1 MLLRTITVE
10 NGTGEVVNAAVL
22 CSFAIPLI
30 DRNILVYT
38 LNEEGRQGTSKVYV
52 ASAAPQENG
61 YRLARLKSEQEWQHA
76 LQVIK
81 EITRGEES

>member
-22 CSFAIPLI
+22 CSFAIPQI

-38 LNEEGRQGTSKVYV
+38 LNEEDRHGTAKVYV
-52 ASAAPQENG
+52 TSAVPQENG
-61 YRLARLKSEQEWQHA
+61 YRLANLESEQEWQCA
-76 LQVIK
+76 LAVLKQ
-81 EITRGEES
+81 ITKGEQS

>member
-38 LNEEGRQGTSKVYV
+38 LNEEGRNGTSKVYV
-52 ASAAPQENG
+52 ASAVPQEDG
-61 YRLARLKSEQEWQHA
+61 YHLAGLESEQEWQYA
-76 LQVIK
+76 VQVLK
-81 EITRGEES
+81 QITKGDES

>member
-10 NGTGEVVNAAVL
+10 NEARESVNAAVL
-22 CSFAIPLI
+22 CSFAIPRI

-52 ASAAPQENG
+52 ASAVPHERG
-61 YRLARLKSEQEWQHA
+61 YRLERLESRQAWQYAVQVLKQITKGDEQ
-76 LQVIK
+76 
-81 EITRGEES
+81 

>member
-10 NGTGEVVNAAVL
+10 KETGEVVNAAVL

-52 ASAAPQENG
+52 ASAVPQESG
-61 YRLARLKSEQEWQHA
+61 YSLAGLESEQEWQYA
-76 LQVIK
+76 VQVLK
-81 EITRGEES
+81 QITKGDES

>member
-38 LNEEGRQGTSKVYV
+38 LNEEGRQGTAKVYV
-52 ASAAPQENG
+52 ASAIPQENG
-61 YRLARLKSEQEWQHA
+61 YRLAGLESEQEWQHTV
-76 LQVIK
+76 QVLK

>member
-10 NGTGEVVNAAVL
+10 NDAQEVVNAAVL

-38 LNEEGRQGTSKVYV
+38 LNEEGHQGTAKVYV
-52 ASAAPQENG
+52 ASAVPLENG
-61 YRLARLKSEQEWQHA
+61 YRLACLESEQEWRYA
-76 LQVIK
+76 VQVLTQ
-81 EITRGEES
+81 ITTEGEL

>member
-22 CSFAIPLI
+22 CSFAIPQI

-38 LNEEGRQGTSKVYV
+38 LNEEDRHGTAKVYV
-52 ASAAPQENG
+52 TSAVPQENG
-61 YRLARLKSEQEWQHA
+61 YRLASLESEREWQCV
-76 LQVIK
+76 LEVLRQ
-81 EITRGEES
+81 ITKGEQS